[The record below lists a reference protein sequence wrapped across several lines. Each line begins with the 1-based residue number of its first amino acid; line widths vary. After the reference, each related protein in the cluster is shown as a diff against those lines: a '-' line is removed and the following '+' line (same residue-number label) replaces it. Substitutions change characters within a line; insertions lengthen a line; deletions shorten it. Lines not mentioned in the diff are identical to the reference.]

1 MRVRWSPWSPVPG
14 WDENSICPTLWF
26 RAHCPPAQD
35 AGDVILSTS
44 SSQQPWLGY
53 PERIKMNGPAYW
65 PWVMGPSKTQSI
77 RQIHQ
82 LWDIIPRASSTV
94 SAFLTFIRKWL
105 HDKRI
110 QFVFWI
116 QGEKIFLIKLFCFV
130 AIHHFLPK
138 CKTKPLSFPP
148 SLFKT
153 FIMIDFYCIF
163 FQSMNEFFKPNFG
176 CCLLTTPWAFKE
188 SFFAQKAV
196 CRSRQ
201 TGKEVVWVNNE
212 SWASLPWWRV
222 WGWMNGI
229 GLRTFT
235 RQPPSLLSL
244 ACYASC

>member
-26 RAHCPPAQD
+26 RAHNHCPPARD

-153 FIMIDFYCIF
+153 FIMIDFYCF
-163 FQSMNEFFKPNFG
+163 FFFCPWMNFSSQTLVAACWRHCELSRNLSSHRKQLADPDRRERKLFG
-176 CCLLTTPWAFKE
+176 WIMRAGPV
-188 SFFAQKAV
+188 SHGGV
-196 CRSRQ
+196 C
-201 TGKEVVWVNNE
+201 E
-212 SWASLPWWRV
+212 A
-222 WGWMNGI
+222 GWMG
-229 GLRTFT
+229 
-235 RQPPSLLSL
+235 
-244 ACYASC
+244 